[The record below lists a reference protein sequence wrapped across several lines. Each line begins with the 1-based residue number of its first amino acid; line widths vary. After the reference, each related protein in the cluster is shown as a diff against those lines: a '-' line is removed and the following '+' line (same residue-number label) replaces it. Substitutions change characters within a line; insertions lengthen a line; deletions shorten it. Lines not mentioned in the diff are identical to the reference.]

1 MVPIFNIDKHPFALL
16 CAYTCNKSKQ
26 FLEGYELQFLRAI
39 GVVILSAVLKR
50 RMILADKAK
59 SNFISNI
66 SHELRTPLHGILAAA
81 ELLSD
86 TKLDSNQESFLSTVQ
101 ACGNSLIETVNHV
114 LDFTKL
120 SGSAKGTIENVIKPG
135 LVDLAHLVE
144 ETVEGCWI
152 GQRARAQQGQSEIGS
167 FYSPPSPGA
176 ASGNQQPVEKV
187 HVETVVDVGF
197 RERGWLVRCE
207 KGGIRR
213 VLMNLIGNSLKFTRD
228 GYIQVTLRELPHTPG
243 SRTIPV
249 EMAVIDTGKGI
260 SRSFLKDQLFHPF
273 SQENPLQTGTGLGLA
288 IVNSIVRSESVNGKV
303 DVWSAEGLGTEIKI
317 TLNVE
322 LEGDITVDDAVSSN
336 GSSSGASYW
345 NEGNAFG
352 RHFSVSMTNFQ
363 SEHRGSKLNQEL
375 IIQYLRWWAF
385 QPIPEDSGERG
396 DIIITDEEG
405 PLLRQLLDQNDV
417 SRGVLILS
425 TNRSARPSA
434 TMSAYQKA
442 GGFVQ
447 MVFKPVGPQRLQAA
461 LRACAQALTNGPTS
475 LESSRSTRSD
485 YFSPPLSPSQ
495 ASNSADRPTNLQ
507 RGYSTA
513 SSLASSVDRFG
524 RPEISRE
531 STATI
536 GSPMYELPGPQG
548 RLFDRLRHDSAPGML
563 LRRRSEEDGPLQ
575 TRRLVRPGMSPRSTT
590 YQDTRPSLHAMVSH
604 VIGSDS
610 GTDEHQSAPGSPSS
624 AMSTVSVTDGA
635 VMLKKATVPPEVAL
649 RKPRIL
655 LVDDNHINLELLS
668 AYLRKKVGETANCQ
682 CSPRRLSTYF
692 DSFARQKI
700 EYQRCVNGQIS
711 VDAFSEAVP
720 GYWE

>member
-1 MVPIFNIDKHPFALL
+1 
-16 CAYTCNKSKQ
+16 
-26 FLEGYELQFLRAI
+26 
-39 GVVILSAVLKR
+39 
-50 RMILADKAK
+50 MILADKAK

-86 TKLDSNQESFLSTVQ
+86 TKLDTTQESFLSTVQ

-120 SGSAKGTIENVIKPG
+120 SGSTKGSIENSIKPG

-152 GQRARAQQGQSEIGS
+152 GQRARALQGQSEIGS

-176 ASGNQQPVEKV
+176 TPDSKGQSVDKPY
-187 HVETVVDVGF
+187 VETVVDVGF
-197 RERGWLVRCE
+197 RERGWMVRCE

-303 DVWSAEGLGTEIKI
+303 DVWSSEGLGTEIKI

-322 LEGDITVDDAVSSN
+322 LESGEIVEETSSSN
-336 GSSSGASYW
+336 GSSSGTGYW

-352 RHFSVSMTNFQ
+352 RHFTVSMTNFQ
-363 SEHRGSKLNQEL
+363 SKHRGSKLNQEL
-375 IIQYLRWWAF
+375 ITQYLRWWAF
-385 QPIPEDSGERG
+385 QPIANDSDAKG

-405 PLLRQLLDQNDV
+405 NLLRQLLDQNDV
-417 SRGVLILS
+417 SRAVLILS
-425 TNRSARPSA
+425 TNRSARSSA
-434 TMSAYQKA
+434 AMSAYQKA

-475 LESSRSTRSD
+475 VGSSRSNRSD
-485 YFSPPLSPSQ
+485 YFSPPFSPLETS
-495 ASNSADRPTNLQ
+495 SSADRPAYLQ
-507 RGYSTA
+507 REYSAA
-513 SSLASSVDRFG
+513 SSIASSADRLG
-524 RPEISRE
+524 RPDLSRE
-531 STATI
+531 STMTI
-536 GSPMYELPGPQG
+536 GSPMYELPHG
-548 RLFDRLRHDSAPGML
+548 RLFDRLRHDSAPGTL

-575 TRRLVRPGMSPRSTT
+575 SRRLPRPGMSPRSTT
-590 YQDTRPSLHAMVSH
+590 YQDTRPSLHAMVSQ

-610 GTDEHQSAPGSPSS
+610 GTDEHPSVPGSPSS

-635 VMLKKATVPPEVAL
+635 IMLKKASVPPEVTL

-668 AYLRKKVGETANCQ
+668 AYLRKKV
-682 CSPRRLSTYF
+682 SWIYPM
-692 DSFARQKI
+692 I
-700 EYQRCVNGQIS
+700 EAQP
-711 VDAFSEAVP
+711 D
-720 GYWE
+720 

>member
-1 MVPIFNIDKHPFALL
+1 VNILFSCDSVVPIFNIDKHPFALL
-16 CAYTCNKSKQ
+16 CAYTCNKAKQ

-81 ELLSD
+81 ELLAD

-120 SGSAKGTIENVIKPG
+120 SGSAKGAIENVIKPG
-135 LVDLAHLVE
+135 VVDLAHLVE

-176 ASGNQQPVEKV
+176 AQAGDKDGHDKPY
-187 HVETVVDVGF
+187 VETVIDVGF
-197 RERGWLVRCE
+197 RERGWIVRCE

-243 SRTIPV
+243 SRIIPV

-303 DVWSAEGLGTEIKI
+303 DVWSSEGLGTEIKI

-322 LEGDITVDDAVSSN
+322 LEGSEAPDDTTSSN
-336 GSSSGASYW
+336 SSSSAATGYW
-345 NEGNAFG
+345 NGSNTFG
-352 RHFSVSMTNFQ
+352 HNFTVSMTNFRLQ
-363 SEHRGSKLNQEL
+363 HRGSKLNMEL
-375 IIQYLRWWAF
+375 VSTYLQWWAF
-385 QPIPEDSGERG
+385 HPIPEESDELG

-405 PLLRQLLDQNDV
+405 PVLRRLLDRNDTL
-417 SRGVLILS
+417 RAVLILS
-425 TNRSARPSA
+425 TNRSARPSTA
-434 TMSAYQKA
+434 MSAYQKA

-447 MVFKPVGPQRLQAA
+447 MVFKPVGPERLQAA

-475 LESSRSTRSD
+475 LESSRTNKSD
-485 YFSPPLSPSQ
+485 YFSPPFSPSE
-495 ASNSADRPTNLQ
+495 ASVVSGRPDHLG
-507 RGYSTA
+507 RGYSNA
-513 SSLASSVDRFG
+513 SSTAGS
-524 RPEISRE
+524 RPDLSRE

-536 GSPMYELPGPQG
+536 GSPLYEFQG
-548 RLFDRLRHDSAPGML
+548 GFGSRFDQIRQESAPGML
-563 LRRRSEEDGPLQ
+563 LRRRSEEERHLPQ
-575 TRRLVRPGMSPRSTT
+575 HQIHRPGMSPRSTT
-590 YQDTRPSLHAMVSH
+590 YHEARPSLHSMVSQAF
-604 VIGSDS
+604 GSES
-610 GTDEHQSAPGSPSS
+610 GNEDLSSIPGSPSS
-624 AMSTVSVTDGA
+624 ALSTVSIVEGA
-635 VMLKKATVPPEVAL
+635 VMLKRTSVPPEVTQ

-668 AYLRKKVGETANCQ
+668 AYLRKKV
-682 CSPRRLSTYF
+682 SRLPKRVGRLVLMIGILPCRKS
-692 DSFARQKI
+692 SFNVALMAR
-700 EYQRCVNGQIS
+700 S
-711 VDAFSEAVP
+711 V
-720 GYWE
+720 